1 MIKPFLNKWRMLLR
15 KRKQRGLAA
24 RETDRWLIIAFGVQV
39 SADERGLACLDTLTG
54 RVFVDN
60 QVAALIWLSASR
72 GLSLEKAAEDLATR
86 FGITQDR
93 AERDIRAFVQRL
105 ERFELAVRGIKKQ

>member
-1 MIKPFLNKWRMLLR
+1 MIKSLLNKWRMLLR

-24 RETDRWLIIAFGVQV
+24 RETNCWLIIASGVQV
-39 SADERGLACLDTLTG
+39 SADEGGLACLDTLTG
-54 RVFVDN
+54 RVFVNN

-72 GLSLEKAAEDLATR
+72 GLSIEKAAEDLATR

-93 AERDIRAFVQRL
+93 AERDIRAFVERL
-105 ERFELAVRGIKKQ
+105 ERFGLAVPGAKKQ